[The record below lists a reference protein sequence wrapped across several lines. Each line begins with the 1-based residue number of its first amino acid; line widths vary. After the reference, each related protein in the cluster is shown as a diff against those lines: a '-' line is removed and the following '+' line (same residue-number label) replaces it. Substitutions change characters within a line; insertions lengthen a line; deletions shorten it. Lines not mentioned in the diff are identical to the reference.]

1 MSDLGKARMAIG
13 ACAALTGCA
22 VILGWASARDWAA
35 LLGLLALLCALAAA
49 FWLRPRPRKPAMEAM
64 PPVAQAQMRD
74 LVPLLEAL
82 PEPALVI
89 DREGR
94 IAGSNAAVR
103 KQLEFEASGLR
114 LSAIL
119 RHPELLDGAQAAA
132 EDGRGS
138 TVEYQPAG
146 SLEEHFRVYF
156 SPLVWGGQTAA
167 LMVFHDQT
175 SRVATERMR
184 SDFLANASHELRTPV
199 ATLSLLLET
208 LSGPAREDAEASAK
222 FMGLMANQVDRM
234 RRLVDDLLALSRIE
248 LNEHVPPVG
257 EIGLD
262 GAAKE
267 AVDALTLVARERGVA
282 LELCVSGIDPL
293 VKGEHFQLQQVL
305 QNLIDNAIK
314 YSPAQEGKVRVEI
327 GIAKGREQALDLAG
341 RRWPDAGR
349 IALLMPP
356 PGAGEQFAYVRVSDN
371 GRGIARRYLPRLT
384 ERFYRVDPDS
394 RSEKI
399 GTGLGLAI
407 VKHIMNR
414 HRGGFCVESVVG
426 QGSAFAIYLPRV

>member
-1 MSDLGKARMAIG
+1 MSDYHNARLAMAGTAI
-13 ACAALTGCA
+13 CAL
-22 VILGWASARDWAA
+22 AS
-35 LLGLLALLCALAAA
+35 LGLLAMHALVLAAGA
-49 FWLRPRPRKPAMEAM
+49 SVAAVFGACSAWLWLRPALEMRKDGAPQ
-64 PPVAQAQMRD
+64 PGPQAQLRD
-74 LVPLLEAL
+74 LAPLLEAL
-82 PEPALVI
+82 PEPALVV

-94 IAGSNAAVR
+94 ISGSNAVVR

-119 RHPELLDGAQAAA
+119 RHPELLDAAQAAA

-156 SPLVWGGQTAA
+156 SPLAWGGQTAA

-184 SDFLANASHELRTPV
+184 SDFLANASHELRTPI
-199 ATLSLLLET
+199 ASLSLLLET
-208 LSGPAREDAEASAK
+208 LSGAAREDAEARDK
-222 FMGLMANQVDRM
+222 FLGLMASQVDRM

-248 LNEHVPPVG
+248 LNEHVPPLG
-257 EIGLD
+257 EVDLD
-262 GAAKE
+262 AAAAE
-267 AVDALTLVARERGVA
+267 AVDALALVARERGVA
-282 LELCVSGIDPL
+282 LELAVSGSNPM
-293 VKGEHFQLQQVL
+293 VKGENFQVQQVL

-314 YSPAQEGKVRVEI
+314 YTPATGGIVRIEC
-327 GIAKGREQALDLAG
+327 GIAEGREQALELAG
-341 RRWPDAGR
+341 RRWPEAGR
-349 IALLMPP
+349 IALLTPP
-356 PGAGEQFAYVRVSDN
+356 PGAGDRFAFVRVSDN
-371 GRGIARRYLPRLT
+371 GRGIARRHLPRLT

-407 VKHIMNR
+407 VKHIVNR

-426 QGSAFAIYLPRV
+426 QGAAFAIYLARV

>member
-1 MSDLGKARMAIG
+1 MSDYHNARLAMAGTAICALASLVLLAMHALVLAAGASVAAVFG
-13 ACAALTGCA
+13 ACAAWL
-22 VILGWASARDWAA
+22 
-35 LLGLLALLCALAAA
+35 
-49 FWLRPRPRKPAMEAM
+49 WLRPALEMRKDGAPQ
-64 PPVAQAQMRD
+64 PGPQAQLRD
-74 LVPLLEAL
+74 LAPLLEAL
-82 PEPALVI
+82 PEPALVV

-94 IAGSNAAVR
+94 ISGSNAVVR

-119 RHPELLDGAQAAA
+119 RHPELLDAAQAAA

-156 SPLVWGGQTAA
+156 SPLAWGGQTAA

-184 SDFLANASHELRTPV
+184 SDFLANASHELRTPI
-199 ATLSLLLET
+199 ASLSLLLET
-208 LSGPAREDAEASAK
+208 LSGAAREDAEARDK
-222 FMGLMANQVDRM
+222 FLGLMAIQVDRM

-248 LNEHVPPVG
+248 LNEHVPPLG
-257 EIGLD
+257 EVDLD
-262 GAAKE
+262 AAAAE
-267 AVDALTLVARERGVA
+267 AVDALALVARERGVA
-282 LELCVSGIDPL
+282 LELAVSGSNPM
-293 VKGEHFQLQQVL
+293 VKGENFQVQQVL

-314 YSPAQEGKVRVEI
+314 YTPAAGGIVRIEC
-327 GIAKGREQALDLAG
+327 GIAEGREQALERAG
-341 RRWPDAGR
+341 RRWPEAGR
-349 IALLMPP
+349 IALLTPP
-356 PGAGEQFAYVRVSDN
+356 PGAGDRFAFVRVSDN
-371 GRGIARRYLPRLT
+371 GRGIARRHLPRLT

-407 VKHIMNR
+407 VKHIVNR

-426 QGSAFAIYLPRV
+426 QGAAFAIYLARV

>member
-1 MSDLGKARMAIG
+1 MSDLNKARLAIS
-13 ACAALTGCA
+13 AAAALAGCA
-22 VILGWASARDWAA
+22 MILGWALAPFGAGLVG
-35 LLGLLALLCALAAA
+35 LLGLLSALAAA
-49 FWLRPRPRKPAMEAM
+49 FWLRPKPQKPALDSL
-64 PPVAQAQMRD
+64 PPTAQAQMRD

-146 SLEEHFRVYF
+146 SVEEHFRVYF
-156 SPLVWGGQTAA
+156 SPLAWGGQTAA

-222 FMGLMANQVDRM
+222 FMGLMASQVDRM

-257 EIGLD
+257 KIGLD
-262 GAAKE
+262 SAAKE
-267 AVDALTLVARERGVA
+267 AVDALTLVARERGVE
-282 LELCVSGIDPL
+282 LELALSGGDPL
-293 VKGEHFQLQQVL
+293 VKGEHFQVQQVL

-314 YSPAQEGKVRVEI
+314 YTPAQGGKVRIEI
-327 GIAKGREQALDLAG
+327 GMAQGREQALELAG
-341 RRWPDAGR
+341 RRWADAGR
-349 IALLMPP
+349 ISLLMPP

-426 QGSAFAIYLPRV
+426 QGAAFAIYLPCV